1 MIAARRDEIL
11 TRNPDFFSY
20 RYAVAMSKVG
30 ELDRAIDML
39 ENGYHQRDPKMV
51 WLPVYPLQT
60 LYNERI
66 LDAQAKIFDPLLQ
79 RLHQYFDS
87 GK

>member
-30 ELDRAIDML
+30 EMDKAIDML
-39 ENGYHQRDPKMV
+39 ENGYHQRDPRMV
-51 WLPVYPLQT
+51 FLPVYPLQT
-60 LYNERI
+60 LYGQPRFRDLVKRMNLEDVI
-66 LDAQAKIFDPLLQ
+66 P
-79 RLHQYFDS
+79 
-87 GK
+87 GE